1 MALTFFQK
9 IKLAIRGWSRRSEES
24 SARKKEEFL
33 AREGSWGQRPAPP
46 ASPPPTAAPR
56 APAHD
61 AIDREGLQVAFLDDS
76 GQFEH
81 YLDVE
86 SGDVLDVR
94 IGQGSALDQ
103 RSGKFRRIPRRSLE
117 SEAAD
122 RAVFLDSL
130 EEEADRR
137 ALAESVPDA
146 RAFRKKLGENR
157 LLEKRW
163 YNFKNDRA
171 SEAIEEWLEVEKL
184 VARS

>member
-9 IKLAIRGWSRRSEES
+9 MKLAFRGWSRRSEET

-46 ASPPPTAAPR
+46 APPPRVAPPVR
-56 APAHD
+56 APAED

-86 SGDVLDVR
+86 SGEVLDVR

-122 RAVFLDSL
+122 RAVFVDAL
-130 EEEADRR
+130 EEEADRLS
-137 ALAESVPDA
+137 LAESVADA
-146 RAFRKKLGENR
+146 RAFRAKLGENR

-171 SEAIEEWLEVEKL
+171 SEAIEEWLAVEKL
-184 VARS
+184 GR

>member
-1 MALTFFQK
+1 VAMTFFQK
-9 IKLAIRGWSRRSEES
+9 IKLAIRGWRRRSDEA
-24 SARKKEEFL
+24 SARKREEFL
-33 AREGSWGQRPAPP
+33 AREGSWGQRPAP
-46 ASPPPTAAPR
+46 AVVPPGAPR
-56 APAHD
+56 SKPTED

-86 SGDVLDVR
+86 SGEVLDVR
-94 IGQGSALDQ
+94 IGQASALDQ

-122 RAVFLDSL
+122 REVFVNSL
-130 EEEADRR
+130 EEESDRR
-137 ALAESVPDA
+137 ALAGSVPDP
-146 RAFRKKLGENR
+146 RSFRTKLGENR

-171 SEAIEEWLEVEKL
+171 SEAIEEWLVAEKL
-184 VARS
+184 SS